1 MNASTLLSTLQEYNH
16 LGIPEQIDYK
26 KFYLYSII
34 THSTA
39 IEDII
44 PMHVTQNDSD
54 VTQNVTQNSMNVPST
69 ENAPLTPRQRQIL
82 QMMQTDT
89 SVSASTMAAQLGIT
103 VRRDIEALHKHYD
116 IRWLGSS
123 KQCHWQILPQHIEQ

>member
-1 MNASTLLSTLQEYNH
+1 MNISSLISTLQEYNR

-44 PMHVTQNDSD
+44 PMDVTQNSTRD
-54 VTQNVTQNSMNVPST
+54 TQNVTQNSIKNVPST
-69 ENAPLTPRQRQIL
+69 ENTMLTPRQRL
-82 QMMQTDT
+82 
-89 SVSASTMAAQLGIT
+89 
-103 VRRDIEALHKHYD
+103 RHYYN
-116 IRWLGSS
+116 IQWLGSS
-123 KQCHWQILPQHIEQ
+123 KQGHWQILPQDVGQ